1 MALYAENF
9 NIIQYG
15 LIILDLGDCQIVE
28 NIAAVIG
35 NPFAS
40 GFVDNFDEHD
50 FLKGNGQIITPCP
63 PQDASGNRLE
73 LKLTRTPKIA
83 PPPEFRN
90 SKSYRDSQCSFQSQ
104 RARHRRHSSVYT
116 DTRK

>member
-50 FLKGNGQIITPCP
+50 FLQDNGHIITPCP

-73 LKLTRTPKIA
+73 LKLT
-83 PPPEFRN
+83 
-90 SKSYRDSQCSFQSQ
+90 
-104 RARHRRHSSVYT
+104 
-116 DTRK
+116 

>member
-9 NIIQYG
+9 NSIRYE
-15 LIILDLGDCQIVE
+15 LIILNLGDCQIVE

-50 FLKGNGQIITPCP
+50 FLQDNGHIISPCP
-63 PQDASGNRLE
+63 PQDASGNGLE
-73 LKLTRTPKIA
+73 LKTT
-83 PPPEFRN
+83 
-90 SKSYRDSQCSFQSQ
+90 
-104 RARHRRHSSVYT
+104 
-116 DTRK
+116 